1 MIRRILALF
10 TRPAPEPVV
19 DMADLIIAKRAAECR
34 RSESVATSYR
44 AVHTN
49 LKAGLRK

>member
-1 MIRRILALF
+1 MIARLIALF
-10 TRPAPEPVV
+10 RRPAPVV

-34 RSESVATSYR
+34 RSKAVATSYL